1 MLNKFFKNIGPGPL
15 IAAAFIGPGT
25 VTICTL
31 AGVKFGTDLL
41 WSLLIAILATIVLQ
55 SMAVKAGLITRKNL
69 TQIIIDELKNPIIKY
84 GIITLI
90 LLSIVI
96 GNTAYESGNISGA
109 VLGLETLFGSLNFRI
124 DDNVFNLY
132 PIIIGLIS
140 GFILWS
146 GKFIIIE
153 RFLIILV
160 VIMSFSFVLTT
171 FFTNPDVLT
180 IFKGLLYFKT
190 PNESLLTIMAL
201 IGTTIVPYNLF
212 LHAELVKKKWFK
224 KSDLPFAY
232 KDLIIAISIGG
243 FVSLC
248 IIITAS
254 NIDSFEINNAGDLAI
269 GLEPIFGIFAKY
281 LIAIGLFAAGITS
294 TITAP
299 LAAAYV
305 VCGCFGLPSNLKS
318 LHFKFTWILIIFFG
332 VIISTTGLKLIS
344 IIRFAQITNG
354 ILLPIIASLLLWIM
368 NKSNLMGDYKNSFFK
383 NFIACLIVLLSFLLS
398 IKTILLIIQ

>member
-31 AGVKFGTDLL
+31 AGVKFGIDLL
-41 WSLLIAILATIVLQ
+41 WTLLIAILATIVLQ
-55 SMAVKAGLITRKNL
+55 SMAAKAGLISRKNL

-109 VLGLETLFGSLNFRI
+109 VLGLETLFGSFNFKI
-124 DDNVFNLY
+124 DDNIFNLY
-132 PIIIGLIS
+132 PIIIGLVS

-146 GKFIIIE
+146 GKFKIIE
-153 RFLIILV
+153 RFLIVLV
-160 VIMSFSFVLTT
+160 IIMSLSFVLTT
-171 FFTNPDVLT
+171 VFTNPDLLT
-180 IFKGLLYFKT
+180 IFKGLFYFKT

-212 LHAELVKKKWFK
+212 LHAELVKKKWSK
-224 KSDLPFAY
+224 KSELSFAY
-232 KDLIIAISIGG
+232 KDLIIAISFGG
-243 FVSLC
+243 FISLC

-254 NIDSFEINNAGDLAI
+254 NIDSFEINNARDLAI
-269 GLEPIFGIFAKY
+269 GLEPLFGIFAKY

-299 LAAAYV
+299 LAAAFV
-305 VCGCFGLPSNLKS
+305 ICGCFGLSSNLKS

-354 ILLPIIASLLLWIM
+354 ILLPIIASLLLWIV
-368 NKSNLMGDYKNSFFK
+368 NKTDLMGDYKNSLFK
-383 NFIACLIVLLSFLLS
+383 NLIAFFIVLLSFLLS

>member
-31 AGVKFGTDLL
+31 AGVKFGMDLL

-55 SMAVKAGLITRKNL
+55 SMSVKAGLITKKNL

-109 VLGLETLFGSLNFRI
+109 VLGLETLFGSLYLKI
-124 DDNVFNLY
+124 DDNKLNLY

-146 GKFIIIE
+146 GKFKIIE
-153 RFLIILV
+153 GFLIVLV
-160 VIMSFSFVLTT
+160 IIMSFSFVLTA
-171 FFTNPDVLT
+171 FLTNPDVLT

-212 LHAELVKKKWFK
+212 LHAELVKKKWSK

-299 LAAAYV
+299 LAAAFV
-305 VCGCFGLPSNLKS
+305 ICSCFGLSSNLKS
-318 LHFKFTWILIIFFG
+318 FHFKFTWILIIFFG
-332 VIISTTGLKLIS
+332 IIISTTGLKLIS

-354 ILLPIIASLLLWIM
+354 MLLPIIASLLLWIM
-368 NKSNLMGDYKNSFFK
+368 NKSYLMGDYKNSFFK

>member
-41 WSLLIAILATIVLQ
+41 WTLLIAILATIVLQ
-55 SMAVKAGLITRKNL
+55 SMAVKAGLISRKNL

-84 GIITLI
+84 GIITLVF
-90 LLSIVI
+90 LSIVI
-96 GNTAYESGNISGA
+96 GNTAYEAGNISGA
-109 VLGLETLFGSLNFRI
+109 VLGLETLFGSLKFKI
-124 DDNVFNLY
+124 DDNIFNLY
-132 PIIIGLIS
+132 PII
-140 GFILWS
+140 
-146 GKFIIIE
+146 
-153 RFLIILV
+153 
-160 VIMSFSFVLTT
+160 SFSFVLTT
-171 FFTNPDVLT
+171 VFTNPDVIT
-180 IFKGLLYFKT
+180 IFKGLFYFKT

-212 LHAELVKKKWFK
+212 LHAELVKKKWSK
-224 KSDLPFAY
+224 KSELSFAY

-269 GLEPIFGIFAKY
+269 GLEPIFGSFAKY

-299 LAAAYV
+299 LAAAFV
-305 VCGCFGLPSNLKS
+305 VCGCFGLSSNLKS
-318 LHFKFTWILIIFFG
+318 FHFKFTWILIIFFG

-398 IKTILLIIQ
+398 VKTILLIIQ

>member
-31 AGVKFGTDLL
+31 AGVKFGMDLL

-124 DDNVFNLY
+124 DNNVFNLY

-146 GKFIIIE
+146 GKFKIIE

-212 LHAELVKKKWFK
+212 LHAELVKKKWSK

-299 LAAAYV
+299 LAAAFV

-354 ILLPIIASLLLWIM
+354 MLLPIIASLLLWIM

-398 IKTILLIIQ
+398 IKTILLIIK

>member
-31 AGVKFGTDLL
+31 AGVKFGIDLL
-41 WSLLIAILATIVLQ
+41 WTLLIAILATIVLQ
-55 SMAVKAGLITRKNL
+55 SMAAKAGLISRKNL

-109 VLGLETLFGSLNFRI
+109 VLGLETLFGSFNFKI
-124 DDNVFNLY
+124 DDNIFNLY
-132 PIIIGLIS
+132 PIIIGLVS

-146 GKFIIIE
+146 GKFKIIE
-153 RFLIILV
+153 RFLIVLV
-160 VIMSFSFVLTT
+160 IIMSLSLVLTT
-171 FFTNPDVLT
+171 VFTNPDLLT
-180 IFKGLLYFKT
+180 IFKGLFYFKT

-212 LHAELVKKKWFK
+212 LHAELVKKKWSK
-224 KSDLPFAY
+224 KSELSFAY
-232 KDLIIAISIGG
+232 KDLIIAISFGG
-243 FVSLC
+243 FISLC

-254 NIDSFEINNAGDLAI
+254 NIDSIEINNARDLAI
-269 GLEPIFGIFAKY
+269 GLEPLFGIFAKY

-299 LAAAYV
+299 LAAAFV
-305 VCGCFGLPSNLKS
+305 ICGCFGLSSNLKS

-354 ILLPIIASLLLWIM
+354 ILLPIIASLLLWIV
-368 NKSNLMGDYKNSFFK
+368 NKTDLMGDYKNSLFK
-383 NFIACLIVLLSFLLS
+383 NLIAFFIVLLSFLLS

>member
-1 MLNKFFKNIGPGPL
+1 M
-15 IAAAFIGPGT
+15 
-25 VTICTL
+25 
-31 AGVKFGTDLL
+31 
-41 WSLLIAILATIVLQ
+41 
-55 SMAVKAGLITRKNL
+55 
-69 TQIIIDELKNPIIKY
+69 
-84 GIITLI
+84 
-90 LLSIVI
+90 I

-109 VLGLETLFGSLNFRI
+109 VLGLETLFGILNFRI
-124 DDNVFNLY
+124 DDNEFNLY

-146 GKFIIIE
+146 GKFKIIE

-171 FFTNPDVLT
+171 FFTNPDVLN
-180 IFKGLLYFKT
+180 IFEGLFYFKT

-212 LHAELVKKKWFK
+212 LHAELVKKKWSK

-232 KDLIIAISIGG
+232 KDLIIAIGIGG

-299 LAAAYV
+299 LAAAFV
-305 VCGCFGLPSNLKS
+305 VCSCFGLQSNLKS

-354 ILLPIIASLLLWIM
+354 MLLPIITSLLLWIM

-398 IKTILLIIQ
+398 IKTILLII

>member
-1 MLNKFFKNIGPGPL
+1 M
-15 IAAAFIGPGT
+15 
-25 VTICTL
+25 V
-31 AGVKFGTDLL
+31 
-41 WSLLIAILATIVLQ
+41 
-55 SMAVKAGLITRKNL
+55 
-69 TQIIIDELKNPIIKY
+69 
-84 GIITLI
+84 
-90 LLSIVI
+90 
-96 GNTAYESGNISGA
+96 
-109 VLGLETLFGSLNFRI
+109 
-124 DDNVFNLY
+124 
-132 PIIIGLIS
+132 
-140 GFILWS
+140 
-146 GKFIIIE
+146 
-153 RFLIILV
+153 
-160 VIMSFSFVLTT
+160 
-171 FFTNPDVLT
+171 
-180 IFKGLLYFKT
+180 
-190 PNESLLTIMAL
+190 
-201 IGTTIVPYNLF
+201 
-212 LHAELVKKKWFK
+212 K

-299 LAAAYV
+299 LAAAFV

-354 ILLPIIASLLLWIM
+354 MLLPIIASLLLWIM
-368 NKSNLMGDYKNSFFK
+368 NKSNLMGDYKNSF
-383 NFIACLIVLLSFLLS
+383 LR
-398 IKTILLIIQ
+398 ILLHV

>member
-31 AGVKFGTDLL
+31 AGVKFGMDLL

-55 SMAVKAGLITRKNL
+55 SMAVKAGLITKKNL

-124 DDNVFNLY
+124 DDNEFNLY

-146 GKFIIIE
+146 GKFKIIE

-171 FFTNPDVLT
+171 FFTNPDVLN
-180 IFKGLLYFKT
+180 IFEGLFYFKT

-212 LHAELVKKKWFK
+212 LHAELVKKKWSK

-299 LAAAYV
+299 LAAAFV

-354 ILLPIIASLLLWIM
+354 MLLPIITSLLLWIM

-398 IKTILLIIQ
+398 IKTILLII

>member
-1 MLNKFFKNIGPGPL
+1 MLNKFFKNIGRGPL

-31 AGVKFGTDLL
+31 AGVKFGIDLL
-41 WSLLIAILATIVLQ
+41 WTLLIAILATIVLQ
-55 SMAVKAGLITRKNL
+55 SMAAKAGLISRKNL

-109 VLGLETLFGSLNFRI
+109 VLGLETLFGSFNFKI
-124 DDNVFNLY
+124 DDNIFNLY
-132 PIIIGLIS
+132 PIIIGLVS

-146 GKFIIIE
+146 GKFKIIE
-153 RFLIILV
+153 RFLIVLV
-160 VIMSFSFVLTT
+160 IIMSLSFVLTT
-171 FFTNPDVLT
+171 VFTNPDLLT
-180 IFKGLLYFKT
+180 IFKGLFYFKT

-212 LHAELVKKKWFK
+212 LHAELVKKKWSK
-224 KSDLPFAY
+224 KSELSFAY
-232 KDLIIAISIGG
+232 KDLIIAISFGG
-243 FVSLC
+243 FISLC

-254 NIDSFEINNAGDLAI
+254 NIDSIEINNARDLAI
-269 GLEPIFGIFAKY
+269 GLEPLFGIFAKY

-299 LAAAYV
+299 LAAAFV
-305 VCGCFGLPSNLKS
+305 ICGCFGLSSNLKS

-354 ILLPIIASLLLWIM
+354 ILLPIIASLLLWIV
-368 NKSNLMGDYKNSFFK
+368 NKTDLMGDYKNSLFK
-383 NFIACLIVLLSFLLS
+383 NLIAFFIVLLSFLLS

>member
-31 AGVKFGTDLL
+31 AGVKFGMDLL

-55 SMAVKAGLITRKNL
+55 SMSVKAGLITKKNL

-109 VLGLETLFGSLNFRI
+109 VLGLETLFGSLYLKI
-124 DDNVFNLY
+124 DDNKLNLY

-146 GKFIIIE
+146 GKFKIIE
-153 RFLIILV
+153 GFLIVLV
-160 VIMSFSFVLTT
+160 IIMSFSFVLTA
-171 FFTNPDVLT
+171 FLTNPDVLT

-212 LHAELVKKKWFK
+212 LHAELVKKKWSK

-299 LAAAYV
+299 LAAAFV
-305 VCGCFGLPSNLKS
+305 ICSCFELSSNLKS
-318 LHFKFTWILIIFFG
+318 FHFKFTWILIIFFG
-332 VIISTTGLKLIS
+332 IIISTTGLKLIS

-354 ILLPIIASLLLWIM
+354 MLLPIIASLLLWIM

>member
-31 AGVKFGTDLL
+31 AGVKFGMDLL

-55 SMAVKAGLITRKNL
+55 SMAVKAGLITKKNL

-109 VLGLETLFGSLNFRI
+109 VLGLETLFGILNFRI
-124 DDNVFNLY
+124 DDNEFNLY

-146 GKFIIIE
+146 GKFKIIE

-160 VIMSFSFVLTT
+160 VIMSFAFVLTT
-171 FFTNPDVLT
+171 FFTNPDVLK
-180 IFKGLLYFKT
+180 IFEGLFYFKT

-212 LHAELVKKKWFK
+212 LHAELVKKKWSK

-232 KDLIIAISIGG
+232 KDLIIAIGIGG

-299 LAAAYV
+299 LAAAFV
-305 VCGCFGLPSNLKS
+305 VCSCFGLQSNLKS

-354 ILLPIIASLLLWIM
+354 MLLPIIASLLLWIM

-398 IKTILLIIQ
+398 IKTILLII

>member
-31 AGVKFGTDLL
+31 AGVKFGMDLL

-55 SMAVKAGLITRKNL
+55 SMAVKAGLITKKNL

-109 VLGLETLFGSLNFRI
+109 VLGLETLFGILNFRI
-124 DDNVFNLY
+124 DDNEFNLY

-146 GKFIIIE
+146 GKFKIIE

-212 LHAELVKKKWFK
+212 LHAELVKKKWSK

-232 KDLIIAISIGG
+232 KDLIIAIGIGG

-299 LAAAYV
+299 LAAAFV

-354 ILLPIIASLLLWIM
+354 MLLPIIASLLLWIM

-398 IKTILLIIQ
+398 IKTILLIIK